1 MPRANNGPRIERNK
15 RGIYEIRWTENGR
28 SKCRSTRTADNGF
41 AQKILA
47 NFILMQGDETR
58 AAEPDAVMLVRDAM
72 GNVDGPEGADYWTEH
87 VKPNVIDKESARY
100 AYTKLLKHFGH
111 LAVRD
116 IMPSHVSAYVSARK
130 AGKIG
135 RPSVGHTIA
144 RELSVLNAA
153 INHAVKARRITR
165 ADQPFIKLP
174 PASPPR
180 DRWLTHDEADRL
192 LVAAR
197 GEGKKALPRIYRFIA
212 LALATASR
220 KAALL
225 QIQRQQ
231 VDMEKGIIY
240 LNPAGRAQTNK
251 RRAIVPISDDLRP
264 ILAQMLNQIPDEPD
278 AYLLDHAG
286 ANRTAFATARVKAK
300 LGADVTPH
308 TLRHTWATWAA
319 QAGVPMFDIAGV
331 LGDNLKTVI
340 DTYAHHSPD
349 HLRTA
354 VNSVRGDKADKRR
367 VA

>member
-1 MPRANNGPRIERNK
+1 MPRANNGPHLERNA
-15 RGIYEIRWTENGR
+15 RGIFEIRWTENGR
-28 SKCRSTRTADNGF
+28 SKCRSTRTPDNGF

-47 NFILMQGDETR
+47 NFILMQDDEAR
-58 AAEPDAVMLVRDAM
+58 AAEPDAVMLVRDVM

-100 AYTKLLKHFGH
+100 SYTKLLKHFGH
-111 LAVRD
+111 LAVKD

-130 AGKIG
+130 AGRIG

-153 INHAVKARRITR
+153 INHAVKARRLSR

-174 PASPPR
+174 AASPPR
-180 DRWLTHDEADRL
+180 DRWLTHEEADAL
-192 LVAAR
+192 LKAAR
-197 GEGKKALPRIYRFIA
+197 GDGKTLPRVYRFVA

-220 KAALL
+220 KGALL
-225 QIQRQQ
+225 SIERRQI
-231 VDMEKGIIY
+231 DMDKGIIY

-264 ILAQMLNQIPDEPD
+264 VLAQILNQIPDKPE
-278 AYLLDHAG
+278 ALLLDHAG
-286 ANRTAFATARVKAK
+286 SIRTSFATALSKAG
-300 LGADVTPH
+300 LGKDVTPH

-331 LGDNLKTVI
+331 LGDSLQTVI
-340 DTYAHHSPD
+340 KTYAHHSPD

-354 VNSVRGDKADKRR
+354 VNAVRSDKAKQRR
-367 VA
+367 IA

>member
-1 MPRANNGPRIERNK
+1 MPRANNGPHLERNA

-47 NFILMQGDETR
+47 NFILMQGDEAR
-58 AAEPDAVMLVRDAM
+58 AAEPEAVMLVRDVI
-72 GNVDGPEGADYWTEH
+72 GDPDVDGADYWTEH
-87 VKPNVIDKESARY
+87 VKPNVIDKASAEYSR
-100 AYTKLLKHFGH
+100 TKLLKHFGH
-111 LAVRD
+111 LAVKD
-116 IMPSHVSAYVSARK
+116 IMPSHVSTYVAARK
-130 AGKIG
+130 AGRIG

-153 INHAVKARRITR
+153 INHAVKARRLSR

-174 PASPPR
+174 AASPPR
-180 DRWLTHDEADRL
+180 DRWLTHKEADAL
-192 LVAAR
+192 LAAAR
-197 GEGKKALPRIYRFIA
+197 GDTAALPRVYRFIA

-220 KAALL
+220 KGALL
-225 QIQRQQ
+225 QIQRGQI
-231 VDMEKGIIY
+231 DMEKGIIY

-264 ILAQMLNQIPDEPD
+264 ILAQMLNQIPDKAD
-278 AYLLDHAG
+278 ALLLDHAG
-286 ANRTAFATARVKAK
+286 SNRTAFASACRRAK
-300 LGADVTPH
+300 LGTDVTPH

-331 LGDNLKTVI
+331 LGDSLQTVI
-340 DTYAHHSPD
+340 KTYAHHSPD

-354 VNSVRGDKADKRR
+354 VNAVRSDKASQRR
-367 VA
+367 IA